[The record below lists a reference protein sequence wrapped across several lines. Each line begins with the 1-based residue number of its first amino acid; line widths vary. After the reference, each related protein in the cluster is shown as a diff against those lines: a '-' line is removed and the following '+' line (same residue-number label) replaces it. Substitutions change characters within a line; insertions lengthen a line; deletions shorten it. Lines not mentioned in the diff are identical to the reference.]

1 MTWIVST
8 QLAGA
13 AIPLLVLKSGVYNLD
28 SAAIKPFSHNPP
40 FLLRRIM
47 VHLVLSIYLVF
58 CVGQILLKYSE
69 IVINL
74 VKQRLADFVIHE
86 VACRTPRISSIPL
99 FDFTI
104 YAYFASCSKFPYWTA
119 HSFSHLISFTC
130 VFSLCI
136 DHC

>member
-28 SAAIKPFSHNPP
+28 SAAIKPFSHNSP

-74 VKQRLADFVIHE
+74 VKQSLADFLFMRWHAEHHVLVVFRFLTLQYMLILQVVLNSLIGLRIHFH
-86 VACRTPRISSIPL
+86 I
-99 FDFTI
+99 
-104 YAYFASCSKFPYWTA
+104 
-119 HSFSHLISFTC
+119 
-130 VFSLCI
+130 
-136 DHC
+136 